1 MEKYLTL
8 HFSKYGVSKWKM
20 ASNGLRG
27 HRGQFSDC
35 SSFLI
40 DVSSKTSHLSRL
52 QQSKYNSDTDSVFG
66 VLPVNIMVGVS
77 NVDN

>member
-8 HFSKYGVSKWKM
+8 HFSEYGVSKLKM

-27 HRGQFSDC
+27 HRFSDC

-52 QQSKYNSDTDSVFG
+52 QQSKYNSDTESLFG

>member
-1 MEKYLTL
+1 M
-8 HFSKYGVSKWKM
+8 KM

-27 HRGQFSDC
+27 HRGQCDVAFIEFSYKEAKK
-35 SSFLI
+35 I
-40 DVSSKTSHLSRL
+40 DVASKTSHLSRL

>member
-1 MEKYLTL
+1 ME
-8 HFSKYGVSKWKM
+8 
-20 ASNGLRG
+20 NGLQWPQRSQ
-27 HRGQFSDC
+27 RSMRFSDC